1 MSDAKTK
8 EHSPPTVAFRLNATL
23 HELLSQAAERCGQS
37 PNEYA
42 RTVLV
47 QSLQNE
53 LPLEVLDRLN
63 RLQSDQTQLRSAIAM
78 ALEAVLLNTTD
89 LDEDRVAA
97 WIRKKIIA
105 SSERHTARDGGTPC

>member
-1 MSDAKTK
+1 VADAPAK
-8 EHSPPTVAFRLNATL
+8 ESSSTTVAFRLNAAL
-23 HELLSQAAERCGQS
+23 YDLLKQVAERCGQS

-53 LPLEVLDRLN
+53 VPLEILDRLN

-89 LDEDRVAA
+89 LDDERVAA
-97 WIRKKIIA
+97 WIRKRILETATRHA
-105 SSERHTARDGGTPC
+105 SEEGGPRC